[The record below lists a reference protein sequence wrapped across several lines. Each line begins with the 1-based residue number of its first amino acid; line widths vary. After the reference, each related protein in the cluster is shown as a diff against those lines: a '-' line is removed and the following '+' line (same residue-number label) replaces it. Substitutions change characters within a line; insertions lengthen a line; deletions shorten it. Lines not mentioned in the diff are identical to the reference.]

1 MQDSYTIRYDPTW
14 PEFYYFSLVTLFY
27 MKFIRGLVMLVAI
40 CALLSSLFGML
51 TSSVHQKAGMPALLQ
66 VLLTV
71 VALPLTFAILAL
83 VLTIPLYVM
92 RPEIVRGHT
101 YRFSAAGMERI
112 TPAGQF
118 MIPWSAFSRIRES
131 RSFFLLFVQQTNG
144 QQIHFV
150 QKRMF
155 ADEDSARAF
164 RAFVELQLQH

>member
-27 MKFIRGLVMLVAI
+27 MKFIRGLVLLVAVCGI
-40 CALLSSLFGML
+40 LSSLLGML
-51 TSSVHQKAGMPALLQ
+51 TSSVHQKAGIPALLQ

-71 VALPLTFAILAL
+71 VALPLIFAILAL

-92 RPEIVRGHT
+92 RPDIVRRHT
-101 YRFSAAGMERI
+101 IRFSPAGMER
-112 TPAGQF
+112 TSATGSF
-118 MIPWSAFSRIRES
+118 LIPWINITRIRES

>member
-1 MQDSYTIRYDPTW
+1 MQDAYTIRYDPTW

-101 YRFSAAGMERI
+101 YRFSAAG
-112 TPAGQF
+112 QF